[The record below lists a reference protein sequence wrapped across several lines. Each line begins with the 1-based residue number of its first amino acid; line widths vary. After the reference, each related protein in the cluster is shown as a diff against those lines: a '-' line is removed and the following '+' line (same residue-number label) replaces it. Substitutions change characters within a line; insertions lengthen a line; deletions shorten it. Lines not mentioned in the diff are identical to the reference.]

1 MWIALNRDTLLS
13 RVTAPEA
20 SALNRAAT
28 DPAQLAVLD
37 EIAAQVAAEWRGGL
51 RRVTTLD
58 ARPDRVPPELLV
70 HILADYRY
78 RAYTRLPGMGGLMD
92 DLRVEEWRRANQ
104 VRDNLIK
111 VAVGPPEPAYAE
123 TVEQSGKPRPMI
135 SNPLNGATL
144 G

>member
-20 SALNRAAT
+20 AALNRAAT

-92 DLRVEEWRRANQ
+92 DLRIEEWRRANQ
-104 VRDNLIK
+104 VRDSLNKIS
-111 VAVGPPEPAYAE
+111 VAPPDPAYAE
-123 TVEQSGKPRPMI
+123 SQEQSGKPGPAI
-135 SNPLNGATL
+135 SDPEAASVLR
-144 G
+144 